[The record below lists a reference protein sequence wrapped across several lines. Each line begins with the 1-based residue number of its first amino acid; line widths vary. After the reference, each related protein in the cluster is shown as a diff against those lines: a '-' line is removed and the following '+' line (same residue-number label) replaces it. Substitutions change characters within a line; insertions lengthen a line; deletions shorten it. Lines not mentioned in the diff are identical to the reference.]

1 LKKGKTEM
9 LKEVDRIE
17 VLTLMDNY
25 VDLLLESTE
34 VVTRPPKAKGGRIQ
48 TDTLVG
54 EHGLS
59 LLVTVHE
66 GKEKHTILFDTG
78 HTGIGVLHNAAHLE
92 VDLGKIETI
101 VMSHRH
107 MDHTG
112 SLGPIL
118 ERLGRPIP
126 LVIHPEAFLP
136 SRYLLLPDG
145 KKLTFP
151 DTLNRKDL
159 EKARV
164 QIVES
169 RKPVPVAKGKI
180 LVTGE
185 IERATAFEKGLPN
198 AYTEQDGEL
207 VRDPITDDQSLVMHL
222 RGKGLVVISGCAHS
236 GIINTLVYSRK
247 ISGVDRVYAVLGGF
261 HLSGP
266 QFEPIIEE
274 TIESMKKMNPKI
286 FVPMHCTGWKAV
298 HRFEESFPE
307 AFVLNSVGST
317 ITLSS
322 ARVA

>member
-1 LKKGKTEM
+1 MGFDLRT
-9 LKEVDRIE
+9 VDKIE

-25 VDLLLESTE
+25 VDQLLESSP
-34 VVTRPPKAKGGRIQ
+34 VVTRPPRAKGGVMSK
-48 TDTLVG
+48 DTLVG
-54 EHGLS
+54 EHGLC

-66 GKEKHTILFDTG
+66 GREKHTVLFDTG
-78 HTGIGVLHNAAHLE
+78 HTGIGVLHNAAHLD
-92 VDLGKIETI
+92 VDLGRIEAI

-118 ERLGRPIP
+118 ERLGRSIP
-126 LVIHPEAFLP
+126 LVIHPEAFIP

-145 KKLTFP
+145 KKLRYP

-159 EKARV
+159 EQCGAK
-164 QIVES
+164 IVES
-169 RKPVPVAKGKI
+169 RKPVPVAEGRI

-185 IERATAFEKGLPN
+185 IERTMGFEKGLPN
-198 AYTEQDGEL
+198 AYTEHDGKL
-207 VRDPITDDQSLVMHL
+207 VKDPVSDDQSLVIHL
-222 RGKGLVVISGCAHS
+222 KGKGLVVISGCAHS
-236 GIINTLVYSRK
+236 GIINTLLYSRK
-247 ISGVDRVYAVLGGF
+247 ISGIDRIYAVLGGF

-266 QFEPIIEE
+266 QFEPIVEE
-274 TIESMKKMNPKI
+274 TIDSLRKMNPKI

-298 HRFEESFPE
+298 HRFEETFPD

-322 ARVA
+322 

>member
-1 LKKGKTEM
+1 MT
-9 LKEVDRIE
+9 LKEVDKIE

-25 VDLLLESTE
+25 VDLLLESTK
-34 VVTRPPKAKGGRIQ
+34 VVTRPPKAKGETIS

-59 LLVTVHE
+59 LLVTVHD
-66 GKEKHTILFDTG
+66 GAEKHTILFDTG
-78 HTGIGVLHNAAHLE
+78 HTGIGVLHNAAHLD

-112 SLGPIL
+112 SLRPIL
-118 ERLGRPIP
+118 ERLGRPMP
-126 LVIHPEAFLP
+126 LVILPEAFLS

-145 KKLTFP
+145 KRLRFP

-159 EKARV
+159 EQAGVK
-164 QIVES
+164 IVES
-169 RKPVPVAKGKI
+169 LKPVSVAEGRI

-185 IERATAFEKGLPN
+185 IERTTAFEKGLPN
-198 AYTEQDGEL
+198 AYTEQEGKL
-207 VRDPITDDQSLVMHL
+207 VKDPISDDQSLVVNL
-222 RGKGLVVISGCAHS
+222 NGKGLVVISGCAHS
-236 GIINTLVYSRK
+236 GIINTLLYSKK
-247 ISGVDRVYAVLGGF
+247 ITGVDQVYAVLGGF

-274 TIESMKKMNPKI
+274 TIQSIKKMNPKI

-298 HRFEESFPE
+298 HRFEQDFPD

-322 ARVA
+322 

>member
-1 LKKGKTEM
+1 M

-25 VDLLLESTE
+25 VDLLLESTK
-34 VVTRPPKAKGGRIQ
+34 VVTRPPKAKGGMISR
-48 TDTLVG
+48 DGLVG

-66 GKEKHTILFDTG
+66 GKEKHTVLFDTG
-78 HTGIGVLHNAAHLE
+78 HTGIGVLHNATHLE
-92 VDLGKIETI
+92 VDLGQIETI

-112 SLGPIL
+112 SLWPIL

-136 SRYLLLPDG
+136 SRYLVLPDG
-145 KKLTFP
+145 KKLRFP

-159 EKARV
+159 EQTGV
-164 QIVES
+164 EIVES
-169 RKPVPVAKGKI
+169 REPVPVADGRI

-185 IERATAFEKGLPN
+185 IERRTGFEKGLPN
-198 AYTEQDGEL
+198 AYTEHNGEL
-207 VRDPITDDQSLVMHL
+207 VKDPVSDDQSLVIHL
-222 RGKGLVVISGCAHS
+222 KGKGLVVISGCAHA
-236 GIINTLVYSRK
+236 GIINTLLYSKK
-247 ISGVDRVYAVLGGF
+247 IAGVDRLYGVLGGF

-274 TIESMKKMNPKI
+274 TIEYLQKMNPKI

-298 HRFEESFPE
+298 HRFEETFPD

-322 ARVA
+322 ASAA

>member
-1 LKKGKTEM
+1 M

-25 VDLLLESTE
+25 VDLLLESTKL
-34 VVTRPPKAKGGRIQ
+34 VTRPPKAKDGMISR
-48 TDTLVG
+48 DTLVG

-59 LLVTVHE
+59 LLITVHE
-66 GKEKHTILFDTG
+66 GKRKHTVLFDTG

-92 VDLGKIETI
+92 VDLGQIETI
-101 VMSHRH
+101 VVSHRH

-112 SLGPIL
+112 SLSPIL

-126 LVIHPEAFLP
+126 LVIHPDAFL
-136 SRYLLLPDG
+136 SCRYLLLPDG
-145 KKLTFP
+145 KKLRFP
-151 DTLNRKDL
+151 DTLIRKNL
-159 EKARV
+159 EQAGV

-169 RKPVPVAKGKI
+169 RKPVSVAEGRI

-185 IERATAFEKGLPN
+185 IERTTAFEKGLPN
-198 AYTEQDGEL
+198 AYTEQEGKL
-207 VRDPITDDQSLVMHL
+207 VKDPISDDQSLVVNL
-222 RGKGLVVISGCAHS
+222 KGKGLVVISGCAHS
-236 GIINTLVYSRK
+236 GIINTLLYSKK
-247 ISGVDRVYAVLGGF
+247 ITGVDRLYAVLGGF

-274 TIESMKKMNPKI
+274 TIQSMKKMNPRI

-298 HRFEESFPE
+298 HRFEQDFPE
-307 AFVLNSVGST
+307 AFVLNSVGSA

-322 ARVA
+322 

>member
-1 LKKGKTEM
+1 MM

-25 VDLLLESTE
+25 VDLLLESTK
-34 VVTRPPKAKGGRIQ
+34 VVTRPPKAKGEMISA
-48 TDTLVG
+48 DTLIG

-59 LLVTVHE
+59 LMVTVHD

-78 HTGIGVLHNAAHLE
+78 HTGIGVLHNATHLDVE
-92 VDLGKIETI
+92 LGKIETI

-112 SLGPIL
+112 SLKPIL
-118 ERLGRPIP
+118 ERLGKAIP
-126 LVIHPEAFLP
+126 LVIHPDAFLP

-145 KKLTFP
+145 KKLRFP

-159 EKARV
+159 EQAGV

-169 RKPVPVAKGKI
+169 RKPVPVAEGRI

-185 IERATAFEKGLPN
+185 IERTTNFEKGLPN
-198 AYTEQDGEL
+198 AYTEQDGEM
-207 VRDPITDDQSLVMHL
+207 VKDPILDDQSLVMHL

-236 GIINTLVYSRK
+236 GIINTLLHSKK
-247 ISGVDRVYAVLGGF
+247 ISGVDRLYAVLGGF

-286 FVPMHCTGWKAV
+286 FVPMHCTGWRAV
-298 HRFEESFPE
+298 HRFEETFPE

-322 ARVA
+322 

>member
-1 LKKGKTEM
+1 MGFDLRT
-9 LKEVDRIE
+9 VDKIE

-25 VDLLLESTE
+25 VDQLLESSP
-34 VVTRPPKAKGGRIQ
+34 VVTRPPRAKGGVMSK
-48 TDTLVG
+48 DTLVG
-54 EHGLS
+54 EHGLC

-66 GKEKHTILFDTG
+66 GREKHTVLFDTG
-78 HTGIGVLHNAAHLE
+78 HTGIGVLHNAAHLD
-92 VDLGKIETI
+92 VDLGRIEAI

-118 ERLGRPIP
+118 ERLGRSIP
-126 LVIHPEAFLP
+126 LVIHPEAFIP

-145 KKLTFP
+145 KKLRYP

-159 EKARV
+159 EQCGAK
-164 QIVES
+164 IVES
-169 RKPVPVAKGKI
+169 RKPVPVAEGRI

-185 IERATAFEKGLPN
+185 IERTMGFEKGLPN
-198 AYTEQDGEL
+198 AYTEHDGKL
-207 VRDPITDDQSLVMHL
+207 VKDPVSDDQSLVIHL
-222 RGKGLVVISGCAHS
+222 KGKGLVVISGCAHS
-236 GIINTLVYSRK
+236 GIINTLLYSRK
-247 ISGVDRVYAVLGGF
+247 ISGIDRVYAVLGGF

-266 QFEPIIEE
+266 QFEPIVEE
-274 TIESMKKMNPKI
+274 TIDSLRKMNPKI

-298 HRFEESFPE
+298 HRFEETFPD

-322 ARVA
+322 

>member
-1 LKKGKTEM
+1 MMK

-17 VLTLMDNY
+17 ILTLMDNY
-25 VDLLLESTE
+25 VDLLLESTP
-34 VVTRPPKAKGGRIQ
+34 VVTRPPKAKEGVISR
-48 TDTLVG
+48 DTLVG

-59 LLVTVHE
+59 LLLTVYE
-66 GKEKHTILFDTG
+66 GKEKHTVLFDTG
-78 HTGIGVLHNAAHLE
+78 HTGMGVLHNADHLGI
-92 VDLGKIETI
+92 DMGQIETI

-112 SLGPIL
+112 SLKPIL
-118 ERLGRPIP
+118 ERLGRPMP

-145 KKLTFP
+145 NKLRFP

-159 EKARV
+159 EGAGVK
-164 QIVES
+164 IVES
-169 RKPVPVAKGKI
+169 RKPVPVAEGMI

-185 IERATAFEKGLPN
+185 IERTTAFEKGLPN
-198 AYTEQDGEL
+198 AYTEKDGKL
-207 VRDPITDDQSLVMHL
+207 VKDPISDDQSLVMHL
-222 RGKGLVVISGCAHS
+222 KGKGLVVISGCAHS
-236 GIINTLVYSRK
+236 GIINTLLYSKK
-247 ISGVDRVYAVLGGF
+247 ISGVDRLHAVLGGF

-274 TIESMKKMNPKI
+274 TIQSLKKMKPKI

-298 HRFEESFPE
+298 HRCEEAFPD

-322 ARVA
+322 

>member
-1 LKKGKTEM
+1 M
-9 LKEVDRIE
+9 LKEVDRVE

-25 VDLLLESTE
+25 VDLLLESTK
-34 VVTRPPKAKGGRIQ
+34 VITRPPKAKDGMISR
-48 TDTLVG
+48 DTLVG

-66 GKEKHTILFDTG
+66 GAEKHTILFDTG
-78 HTGIGVLHNAAHLE
+78 HTGIGVLHNAKHLD
-92 VDLGKIETI
+92 VDLGRIEAI

-112 SLGPIL
+112 SLRPIV
-118 ERLGRPIP
+118 ERLGRTIP
-126 LVIHPEAFLP
+126 LVIHPDAFLP

-145 KKLTFP
+145 KKLRFP
-151 DTLNRKDL
+151 DTLNRRDL
-159 EKARV
+159 EQAGV

-169 RKPVPVAKGKI
+169 RKPVPVADGKI

-185 IERATAFEKGLPN
+185 IERTTEFEKGLPN
-198 AYTEQDGEL
+198 AYTEQDGQL
-207 VRDPITDDQSLVMHL
+207 VKDPISDDQSLVMHL
-222 RGKGLVVISGCAHS
+222 KGRGLVVISGCAHS
-236 GIINTLVYSRK
+236 GIVNTLLYAQK
-247 ISGVDRVYAVLGGF
+247 ISGVDRLYAVLGGF

-274 TIESMKKMNPKI
+274 TIESLKKMSPEV

-298 HRFEESFPE
+298 HRFEETFPH

-317 ITLSS
+317 TTLSS
-322 ARVA
+322 

>member
-1 LKKGKTEM
+1 MKLR
-9 LKEVDRIE
+9 EVDRIE
-17 VLTLMDNY
+17 ILTLMDNY
-25 VDLLLESTE
+25 VDLLLESTA
-34 VVTRPPKAKGGRIQ
+34 VVTRPPKAKGGIISK
-48 TDTLVG
+48 DTLIG

-59 LLVTVHE
+59 LLVTVFDGGE
-66 GKEKHTILFDTG
+66 RHTILFDTG

-112 SLGPIL
+112 SLKPIL

-126 LVIHPEAFLP
+126 LVIHPDAFLV

-145 KKLTFP
+145 KRLRFP

-159 EKARV
+159 EKAGV
-164 QIVES
+164 EIVES
-169 RKPVPVAKGKI
+169 RKPVPVAGGRI

-185 IERATAFEKGLPN
+185 IERTTPFEKGLPN

-207 VRDPITDDQSLVMHL
+207 VKDPIPDDQSLVMHL

-236 GIINTLVYSRK
+236 GIINTLLYSKK
-247 ISGVDRVYAVLGGF
+247 ISGADRLHAVLGGF

-266 QFEPIIEE
+266 PFEPIIEE
-274 TIESMKKMNPKI
+274 TIQSLREMNPKV

-298 HRFEESFPE
+298 HRCEEAFPE

-322 ARVA
+322 

>member
-1 LKKGKTEM
+1 MKGRSRKM
-9 LKEVDRIE
+9 LRPVDKIE

-25 VDLLLESTE
+25 VDLLLESTP
-34 VVTRPPKAKGGRIQ
+34 VVTRPAKAKGGMISR
-48 TDTLVG
+48 DTLIG

-59 LLVTVHE
+59 LLVTVHD

-78 HTGIGVLHNAAHLE
+78 HTGIGVLHNATHLE

-112 SLGPIL
+112 SLRPIL

-126 LVIHPEAFLP
+126 LVIHPDAFLP

-145 KKLTFP
+145 KKLRFP

-159 EKARV
+159 EQAGV

-169 RKPVPVAKGKI
+169 RKPVPVADGRI
-180 LVTGE
+180 VVTGE
-185 IERATAFEKGLPN
+185 IERTTRFEKGLPN
-198 AYTEQDGEL
+198 AYTEQDGKL
-207 VRDPITDDQSLVMHL
+207 VKDPISDDQSLVLHL

-236 GIINTLVYSRK
+236 GIINTLLYSKK
-247 ISGVDRVYAVLGGF
+247 ISGVDRLYAVLGGF

-274 TIESMKKMNPKI
+274 TIESMKEMMPKI

-298 HRFEESFPE
+298 HRCEEAFPD
-307 AFVLNSVGST
+307 AFVLNSVGSKYALT
-317 ITLSS
+317 
-322 ARVA
+322 

>member
-1 LKKGKTEM
+1 VITK
-9 LKEVDRIE
+9 
-17 VLTLMDNY
+17 
-25 VDLLLESTE
+25 
-34 VVTRPPKAKGGRIQ
+34 
-48 TDTLVG
+48 DTLVG

-59 LLVTVHE
+59 LLVTAYE
-66 GKEKHTILFDTG
+66 GREKHTVLFDTG

-112 SLGPIL
+112 SLWPVL
-118 ERLGRPIP
+118 ERLGKPVP
-126 LVIHPEAFLP
+126 LVIHPDAFLP

-145 KKLTFP
+145 KRLRFP
-151 DTLNRKDL
+151 DTLNRKGL
-159 EKARV
+159 EKAEV

-169 RKPVPVAKGKI
+169 RKPVAVADGMI

-185 IERATAFEKGLPN
+185 IERTTPFEKGLPN
-198 AYTEQDGEL
+198 AYTEQNGEL
-207 VRDPITDDQSLVMHL
+207 VKDPIIDDQSLVMHL

-236 GIINTLVYSRK
+236 GIINTLYHSRK
-247 ISGVDRVYAVLGGF
+247 ISGVDRLYAVLGGF

-274 TIESMKKMNPKI
+274 TIECMKKVNPEI

-298 HRFEESFPE
+298 HRFEETFPE

-322 ARVA
+322 APAV

>member
-1 LKKGKTEM
+1 M
-9 LKEVDRIE
+9 MIKEVDKIE
-17 VLTLMDNY
+17 ILTLMDNY
-25 VDLLLESTE
+25 VDLLLENTP
-34 VVTRPPKAKGGRIQ
+34 VVTRPPKAKGGMIQ

-59 LLVTVHE
+59 LLVTVHD

-112 SLGPIL
+112 SLKAIL
-118 ERLGRPIP
+118 ERIGRPIP
-126 LVIHPEAFLP
+126 LVIHPDAFQT

-145 KKLTFP
+145 MKLRFP
-151 DTLNRKDL
+151 DTLNRRDL
-159 EKARV
+159 EQAGVK
-164 QIVES
+164 IVES
-169 RKPVPVAKGKI
+169 RKPVPVAEGKI

-185 IERATAFEKGLPN
+185 IERTTAFEKGLPN
-198 AYTEQDGEL
+198 AYTEQDGKL
-207 VRDPITDDQSLVMHL
+207 VKDPISDDQSLVMHL

-236 GIINTLVYSRK
+236 GIVNTLLYSK
-247 ISGVDRVYAVLGGF
+247 EISRVDRVYAVLGGF

-274 TIESMKKMNPKI
+274 TIESMKRMNPEI

-298 HRFEESFPE
+298 HRFEETFPE
-307 AFVLNSVGST
+307 AFILNSVGST

-322 ARVA
+322 APAA

>member
-1 LKKGKTEM
+1 MKLR
-9 LKEVDRIE
+9 EVDRIE
-17 VLTLMDNY
+17 ILTLMDNY
-25 VDLLLESTE
+25 VDLLLESTA
-34 VVTRPPKAKGGRIQ
+34 VVTRPPKAKGGIISK
-48 TDTLVG
+48 DTLIG

-59 LLVTVHE
+59 LLVTVFD
-66 GKEKHTILFDTG
+66 GGEKHAILFDTG

-112 SLGPIL
+112 SLKPIL

-126 LVIHPEAFLP
+126 LVIHPDAFLV

-145 KKLTFP
+145 KRLRFP

-159 EKARV
+159 EKAGV
-164 QIVES
+164 EIVES
-169 RKPVPVAKGKI
+169 RKPVPVAGGRI

-185 IERATAFEKGLPN
+185 IERTTPFEKGLPN

-207 VRDPITDDQSLVMHL
+207 VKDPIPDDQSLVMHL

-236 GIINTLVYSRK
+236 GIINTLLYSKK
-247 ISGVDRVYAVLGGF
+247 ISGADRLHAVLGGF

-266 QFEPIIEE
+266 PFEPIIEE
-274 TIESMKKMNPKI
+274 TIQSLREMNPKV

-298 HRFEESFPE
+298 HRCEEAFPE

-322 ARVA
+322 

>member
-1 LKKGKTEM
+1 MM

-25 VDLLLESTE
+25 VDLLLESTK
-34 VVTRPPKAKGGRIQ
+34 VVTRPPKAKGGMISK
-48 TDTLVG
+48 DTLVG

-66 GKEKHTILFDTG
+66 GREKHTVLFDTG
-78 HTGIGVLHNAAHLE
+78 HTGIGVLHNAGHLG
-92 VDLGKIETI
+92 VDLGQVEAI

-112 SLGPIL
+112 SLWPVL
-118 ERLGRPIP
+118 DRLARPIP
-126 LVIHPEAFLP
+126 LVIHPDAFLP
-136 SRYLLLPDG
+136 SRYLLLSDG
-145 KKLTFP
+145 NKLRFP
-151 DTLNRKDL
+151 DTLNRQDL
-159 EKARV
+159 EKAGV

-169 RKPVPVAKGKI
+169 RKPVPVAAGKI

-185 IERATAFEKGLPN
+185 IERTTKFEKGLPN
-198 AYTEQDGEL
+198 AYMEQNGEL
-207 VRDPITDDQSLVMHL
+207 VKDPISDDQSLVLHL

-236 GIINTLVYSRK
+236 GIINTLLYSKK
-247 ISGVDRVYAVLGGF
+247 ISGVDRLYAVLGGF

-274 TIESMKKMNPKI
+274 TIESMKKMNPTI

-298 HRFEESFPE
+298 HRFEEVFAD
-307 AFVLNSVGST
+307 AFILNSVGSKYALT
-317 ITLSS
+317 
-322 ARVA
+322 